1 MIKQATINSS
11 TFSIS
16 AQCRCDAKYGIFVS
30 QEFWNAFQYEGE
42 LQALSDLITP
52 IPIKKV
58 SKGELNDDYYLINIS
73 DQVPGNGI
81 VDENNVTIAD
91 SLNSDKTILS
101 DCDILVSKLGM
112 TRGYIYLKPDT
123 KSDLIGS
130 SEYIP
135 YKLKD
140 KANGL
145 FYLYLLLMPQMRNAY
160 RCLETGKTPS
170 HKRVNPT
177 EFLKICVPVLKKD
190 LIETANKK
198 IKAIIAEIIAL
209 NSQKVDTQII
219 IDEVFSRHFSLD
231 PNLRNRLHKGMTF
244 GTQSSTNTHF
254 STFSTSIES
263 FPNYFGLRFSARS
276 HTPVIDNVLSILK
289 KIGVLK
295 IDEITTDIHNG
306 KKPIYSSEEEI
317 AVIKTANISNN
328 GITLN
333 EVEYVTE
340 KQYDDTP
347 DAQILPG
354 DILICNIGKC
364 SLGKV
369 DICDSN
375 TKYFAATE
383 TMIVRVDKEKYD
395 PYFLLY
401 YLRSVFGTAQF
412 EREYT
417 GTTNQIHISPDN
429 VRNFI
434 VPDISLELQT
444 TIVKDIQSRIALQD
458 KISAE
463 ISKLRQD
470 INQVIADVISADK
483 HK

>member
-16 AQCRCDAKYGIFVS
+16 GQCRCDAKYGIFVS
-30 QEFWNAFQYEGE
+30 QDSWNAFQYNGQ
-42 LQALSDLITP
+42 LQALSDLLIPLP
-52 IPIKKV
+52 ISKV

-73 DQVPGNGI
+73 DQTPGEGI
-81 VDENNVTIAD
+81 IDENNVAVAD
-91 SLNSDKTILS
+91 VLNSDKTILS

-112 TRGYIYLKPDT
+112 TRGYIYLKPES
-123 KSDLIGS
+123 KMPLIGS
-130 SEYIP
+130 SEFIP
-135 YKLKD
+135 YKLRD
-140 KANGL
+140 NTNGL

-190 LIETANKK
+190 LIETANEK
-198 IKAIIAEIIAL
+198 IKAIIAEIITL

-219 IDEVFSRHFSLD
+219 VDEVFSRHFSLD
-231 PNLRNRLHKGMTF
+231 PDLRNKLHKGMTF
-244 GTQSSTNTHF
+244 GTQSSTNTRA
-254 STFSTSIES
+254 STFTTSITT

-276 HTPVIDNVLSILK
+276 HTPIIDNILNILK
-289 KIGVLK
+289 DNGVLT
-295 IDEITTDIHNG
+295 IDEITNDIHNG
-306 KKPIYSSEEEI
+306 KKPIYSPEEEI
-317 AVIKTANISNN
+317 AVIKTTNISNN
-328 GITLN
+328 GISLN
-333 EVEYVTE
+333 EVEYVT
-340 KQYDDTP
+340 KSQYDDTP

-375 TKYFAATE
+375 DRFFAATE

-434 VPDISLELQT
+434 VPNISIDMQK
-444 TIVKDIQSRIALQD
+444 TIVSEIQSRISSQDEISLQV
-458 KISAE
+458 
-463 ISKLRQD
+463 SKLRQD
-470 INQVIADVISADK
+470 INQVILDVINAE
-483 HK
+483 

>member
-1 MIKQATINSS
+1 MIRQATIKSS

-16 AQCRCDAKYGIFVS
+16 SQCRCDAKYGIFVS
-30 QEFWNAFQYEGE
+30 QDSWNAFQYNGK
-42 LQALSDLITP
+42 LQALSDLLIPHP
-52 IPIKKV
+52 ISKV
-58 SKGELNDDYYLINIS
+58 GKGELSDDYYLINIS
-73 DQVPGNGI
+73 DQVPGDGI
-81 VDENNVTIAD
+81 VDENNVIIAD
-91 SLNSDKTILS
+91 TLNSDKTILS

-112 TRGYIYLKPDT
+112 TRGYIYLKPKT
-123 KSDLIGS
+123 KSSLIGS
-130 SEYIP
+130 SEFIP
-135 YKLKD
+135 YKLRD
-140 KANGL
+140 NTNGL

-190 LIETANKK
+190 LIEKANKK
-198 IKAIIAEIIAL
+198 IQAILNEIL
-209 NSQKVDTQII
+209 VFNSQRVDSQII

-231 PNLRNRLHKGMTF
+231 PNLRNKLHKGMTF
-244 GTQSSTNTHF
+244 GTQSSTNTQF
-254 STFSTSIES
+254 SMFTTSINTFS
-263 FPNYFGLRFSARS
+263 NYFGLRFSARS
-276 HTPVIDNVLSILK
+276 HTSIIDNILN
-289 KIGVLK
+289 ILRANGVLK
-295 IDEITTDIHNG
+295 IGEIITDIHNG

-317 AVIKTANISNN
+317 AVIKTTNISNN
-328 GITLN
+328 GISLN

-340 KQYDDTP
+340 KQYNDTP

-375 TKYFAATE
+375 NHFFAATE

-429 VRNFI
+429 VRSFI
-434 VPDISLELQT
+434 VPNISIEVQKM
-444 TIVKDIQSRIALQD
+444 IVSEIQSRITSQNEISLQV
-458 KISAE
+458 
-463 ISKLRQD
+463 SKLRQD
-470 INQVIADVISADK
+470 INQVILDAITD
-483 HK
+483 

>member
-16 AQCRCDAKYGIFVS
+16 GQCRCDAKYGIFVS
-30 QEFWNAFQYEGE
+30 QDSWNAFQYNGQ
-42 LQALSDLITP
+42 LQALSDLLIPLP
-52 IPIKKV
+52 ISKV
-58 SKGELNDDYYLINIS
+58 SKGELTDDYYLINIS
-73 DQVPGNGI
+73 DQTPGEGI
-81 VDENNVTIAD
+81 IDENNVIIAD
-91 SLNSDKTILS
+91 ALNSDKTILS

-112 TRGYIYLKPDT
+112 TRGYIYLKPESKT
-123 KSDLIGS
+123 PLIGS
-130 SEYIP
+130 SEFIP
-135 YKLKD
+135 YMLRD
-140 KANGL
+140 NANGL

-198 IKAIIAEIIAL
+198 IKTIIAEIITL

-219 IDEVFSRHFSLD
+219 VDEVFSRHFSLD
-231 PNLRNRLHKGMTF
+231 PDLRNKLHKGMTF
-244 GTQSSTNTHF
+244 GTQSSTNTQVSTF
-254 STFSTSIES
+254 TTSISTFS
-263 FPNYFGLRFSARS
+263 NYFGLRFSARS
-276 HTPVIDNVLSILK
+276 HTPIIDNILSILK
-289 KIGVLK
+289 DNGVLT

-328 GITLN
+328 GISLN

-340 KQYDDTP
+340 SQYDDTP

-375 TKYFAATE
+375 DRFFAATE

-434 VPDISLELQT
+434 VPNISIDMQK
-444 TIVKDIQSRIALQD
+444 TIVTEIQSRISSQDEISLQV
-458 KISAE
+458 
-463 ISKLRQD
+463 SKLRQD
-470 INQVIADVISADK
+470 INQVILDVINAE
-483 HK
+483 